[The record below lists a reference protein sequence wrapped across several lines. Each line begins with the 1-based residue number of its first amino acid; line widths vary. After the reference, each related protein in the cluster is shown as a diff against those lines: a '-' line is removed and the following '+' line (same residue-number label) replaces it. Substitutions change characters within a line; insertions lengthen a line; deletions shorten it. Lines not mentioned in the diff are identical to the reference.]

1 MSDDAD
7 YLRRQMDQALIDT
20 QQQHWLKLTDIAE
33 RQVDVQSQ
41 LTTLSRRFVDHI
53 EEESGE
59 RKLLQTVAAQL
70 EIHTIQLSWIER
82 MQYALWGAVGM
93 LAAGGAGWI
102 ITFLGQRASVP

>member
-1 MSDDAD
+1 MSDETD
-7 YLRRQMDQALIDT
+7 YLRRQMDQTLIDT

-41 LTTLSRRFVDHI
+41 LTMLSQRFVDHI

-59 RKLLQTVAAQL
+59 RKLLQAVASQL
-70 EIHTIQLSWIER
+70 EIHTMQLSWIER

-102 ITFLGQRASVP
+102 ITFLGQQARTP